1 MSKFFKVAIIG
12 AGNVGCHLARALEDA
27 GHYITDIYSRHLN
40 TAHELA
46 QRLYDTNVTSS
57 LDLSQSKAEI
67 FLLAVTDDALEQV
80 SASLKIPPYTI
91 IAHTS
96 GTKSL
101 EALSE
106 HHENSG
112 VFYPLQTF
120 TKGIPVDLKEVPICI
135 EAGHQSTEKALSS
148 LGSSISDEVYTVYSN
163 DRKVLH
169 VAAVFAGNFSNYMLT
184 IAQDILEDHDI
195 DFGLLHPLIVETVNK
210 ALTNGPAESQTGPA
224 QRGDNRTLQKH
235 LKFLLDEP
243 KYRKIYKLLSDQLK
257 ESYS

>member
-1 MSKFFKVAIIG
+1 
-12 AGNVGCHLARALEDA
+12 
-27 GHYITDIYSRHLN
+27 
-40 TAHELA
+40 
-46 QRLYDTNVTSS
+46 
-57 LDLSQSKAEI
+57 
-67 FLLAVTDDALEQV
+67 
-80 SASLKIPPYTI
+80 
-91 IAHTS
+91 
-96 GTKSL
+96 
-101 EALSE
+101 
-106 HHENSG
+106 
-112 VFYPLQTF
+112 LQTF
-120 TKGIPVDLKEVPICI
+120 TKGIPIDLKEVPICI
-135 EAGHQSTEKALSS
+135 EAGHQSTEKALSL
-148 LGSSISDEVYTVYSN
+148 LGSSISDEVYTVCSS